1 MESLATFPVP
11 ILFDKP
17 EPAHRGR
24 RGPTRRWTIHPAP
37 TLSWARFEGYD
48 ILAEL
53 DGAEA
58 LTLSQRYRD
67 TLLWAAT
74 KLHDRPGLFCSTPEP
89 LPEAHPL
96 SGALAV
102 LNRVVVAPESVN
114 SRSVARACLEVSQW
128 GAAGGWLATEYL
140 FALLAARAA
149 NRDHEFA
156 FAAGRAARRQGR
168 FEDAKSLFR
177 RAIALSRRTGDEA
190 GYANA
195 FLGWAI
201 MEEKRG
207 DLSAARTKF
216 VRALRAASRGGL
228 PELVAATRHNMIAL
242 ALADRDFPEGQG
254 HIVAAYKLYGADNPQ
269 LYRLAND
276 AAGFWSAF
284 GYFAIALPLFERA
297 LPHVVRPD
305 ERIAILANISRA
317 AAGLGQRQRFLSAWT
332 EAVSLDRHGGE
343 SMPDIYMELARG
355 AQSLGY
361 NVKAQELA
369 REAVAWATQR
379 GYPAKRA
386 AAERMLGEL
395 QEGRGA
401 DPAQAPSPALTRFAR
416 RFTQRLR
423 YLDSAQD

>member
-1 MESLATFPVP
+1 MP

-24 RGPTRRWTIHPAP
+24 RGPKRRWTIHPAP
-37 TLSWARFEGYD
+37 TLSWGRFDGYD
-48 ILAEL
+48 LVAEL
-53 DGAEA
+53 DGTEA
-58 LTLSQRYRD
+58 LHLFQRYRD

-74 KLHDRPGLFCSTPEP
+74 ESDERPGLFCSAPEP
-89 LPEAHPL
+89 LPDEHPL
-96 SGALAV
+96 CGAVNV
-102 LNRVVVAPESVN
+102 LNRLVVAPDTVSG
-114 SRSVARACLEVSQW
+114 RTVARACLEVSQW

-149 NRDHEFA
+149 DRDHEFA

-177 RAIALSRRTGDEA
+177 RAIALSRRVGDEA

-207 DLSAARTKF
+207 DLAAARTKF
-216 VRALRAASRGGL
+216 IRALRAASRGGL
-228 PELVAATRHNMIAL
+228 PELMAATRHNMIAL
-242 ALADRDFPEGQG
+242 ALADRDFPEGQR
-254 HIVAAYKLYGADNPQ
+254 HIVAAYKLYGPDNPQ

-284 GYFAIALPLFERA
+284 GYFAIALPLYERA

-317 AAGLGQRQRFLSAWT
+317 AAGLGKRERFLSAWT

-361 NVKAQELA
+361 NIKAQELA
-369 REAVAWATQR
+369 REAVTWATQR
-379 GYPAKRA
+379 AYPAKRA
-386 AAERMLGEL
+386 AAENMLVEL

-423 YLDSAQD
+423 RLDGAQA

>member
-1 MESLATFPVP
+1 MP

-24 RGPTRRWTIHPAP
+24 RGPKRRWTIHPAP
-37 TLSWARFEGYD
+37 TLSWARFDGYD
-48 ILAEL
+48 LIAEL
-53 DGAEA
+53 DGDEA
-58 LTLSQRYRD
+58 LTLFQRYRD
-67 TLLWAAT
+67 TLLWASTDLRERA
-74 KLHDRPGLFCSTPEP
+74 GLFWSIPET
-89 LPEAHPL
+89 LSEGHPL
-96 SGALAV
+96 CEAVRV
-102 LNRVVVAPESVN
+102 LNRIVLAPESVN
-114 SRSVARACLEVSQW
+114 ARNVARACLEVSQW
-128 GAAGGWLATEYL
+128 GAAGGSLATEYL

-149 NRDHEFA
+149 DRDHEFA

-168 FEDAKSLFR
+168 FEEAKSLFR
-177 RAIALSRRTGDEA
+177 RAIALARRIGDEA

-207 DLSAARTKF
+207 NLSAARTKF

-228 PELVAATRHNMIAL
+228 PELLAATRHNMIAL
-242 ALADRDFPEGQG
+242 AMADRDFSEGQE
-254 HIVAAYKLYGADNPQ
+254 HIVAAYKLYGPDNPQ

-284 GYFAIALPLFERA
+284 GYFAIALPLYERA

-317 AAGLGQRQRFLSAWT
+317 AAGLGQRARFLSAWT

-361 NVKAQELA
+361 TIKAQELA
-369 REAVAWATQR
+369 REAVTWATQR

-386 AAERMLGEL
+386 AAEKMLEEV

-416 RFTQRLR
+416 RFMQRLR
-423 YLDSAQD
+423 HLDSAGR

>member
-1 MESLATFPVP
+1 
-11 ILFDKP
+11 
-17 EPAHRGR
+17 
-24 RGPTRRWTIHPAP
+24 
-37 TLSWARFEGYD
+37 LSWARFEGYD
-48 ILAEL
+48 IIAEL
-53 DGAEA
+53 EGAEA
-58 LTLSQRYRD
+58 FCLFQRYRD
-67 TLLWAAT
+67 TLLWTAT
-74 KLHDRPGLFCSTPEP
+74 DLDDRRGLFWSTPEP
-89 LPEAHPL
+89 LPDAHPL
-96 SGALAV
+96 CGAVEV
-102 LNRVVVAPESVN
+102 LNRIVIAPDSAN
-114 SRSVARACLEVSQW
+114 ARSVARACLEVSEW

-140 FALLAARAA
+140 FAVLAARAA
-149 NRDHEFA
+149 DRDHEFA

-177 RAIALSRRTGDEA
+177 RAIALSRRVGDEA

-216 VRALRAASRGGL
+216 IRALRAASRGGL
-228 PELVAATRHNMIAL
+228 PELLAATRHNMIAL
-242 ALADRDFPEGQG
+242 ALADRNFPEGQA
-254 HIVAAYKLYGADNPQ
+254 HIVAAYKLYGPDNPQ

-317 AAGLGQRQRFLSAWT
+317 AAGLGQRARFLSAWT

-361 NVKAQELA
+361 NAKAQELV
-369 REAVAWATQR
+369 REAVGWAKLR

-386 AAERMLGEL
+386 VAESLLVEV

-416 RFTQRLR
+416 RFMQRLR
-423 YLDSAQD
+423 ALDSSPQ